1 MAMVGLEKLD
11 ALSGLLSV
19 SKVGATTAHSSMCV
33 YGVSVASNNGSS
45 QNCMDLEE
53 GMAIDM
59 GGSATGMAKASYVAA
74 LSRSSCVNP
83 RNLMVLGD
91 EVEIALQTGD
101 VVADHSDSF
110 PVIKFSGRL
119 HNIMDRNMRQAI
131 VVRLLRRSIS
141 YRGLWNKIQA
151 WWKPSG
157 RVQLRRDFSMV
168 QNHPAKVM
176 IWVRLSGLS
185 YQYYTKVLFRQIVD
199 IFGDVIKVD
208 YNTTGGDHDPINV
221 EDNVED
227 PMKNDMQGNASS
239 QNWSSSME
247 TRGDAS
253 LELRMHLKCF
263 IKDNVKS
270 LLALLETRISGNK
283 ADSVDFISLEI
294 EVITTQ
300 FIHYHIF
307 SSCISM
313 PVFVTIVY
321 ESPNIFYQNFPWKKL
336 EAINPGENAPW
347 ILKGD
352 FNSLLDED
360 ERIGGVRGQYRVSR
374 SFHDFNFR
382 TGLID
387 GGFQGP
393 NLLGLM
399 VISNNV

>member
-1 MAMVGLEKLD
+1 MEDNQCCGLFEEYVARFD
-11 ALSGLLSV
+11 SVFVVANQSV

-157 RVQLRRDFSMV
+157 RVQL
-168 QNHPAKVM
+168 
-176 IWVRLSGLS
+176 
-185 YQYYTKVLFRQIVD
+185 VD
-199 IFGDVIKVD
+199 LDNDYFLVKFFYSED
-208 YNTTGGDHDPINV
+208 YN
-221 EDNVED
+221 
-227 PMKNDMQGNASS
+227 
-239 QNWSSSME
+239 
-247 TRGDAS
+247 
-253 LELRMHLKCF
+253 
-263 IKDNVKS
+263 
-270 LLALLETRISGNK
+270 
-283 ADSVDFISLEI
+283 
-294 EVITTQ
+294 
-300 FIHYHIF
+300 
-307 SSCISM
+307 
-313 PVFVTIVY
+313 
-321 ESPNIFYQNFPWKKL
+321 
-336 EAINPGENAPW
+336 
-347 ILKGD
+347 
-352 FNSLLDED
+352 
-360 ERIGGVRGQYRVSR
+360 
-374 SFHDFNFR
+374 
-382 TGLID
+382 
-387 GGFQGP
+387 
-393 NLLGLM
+393 
-399 VISNNV
+399 

>member
-1 MAMVGLEKLD
+1 MED
-11 ALSGLLSV
+11 NQSV

-101 VVADHSDSF
+101 VVADH
-110 PVIKFSGRL
+110 
-119 HNIMDRNMRQAI
+119 N
-131 VVRLLRRSIS
+131 
-141 YRGLWNKIQA
+141 
-151 WWKPSG
+151 
-157 RVQLRRDFSMV
+157 
-168 QNHPAKVM
+168 
-176 IWVRLSGLS
+176 
-185 YQYYTKVLFRQIVD
+185 
-199 IFGDVIKVD
+199 
-208 YNTTGGDHDPINV
+208 PINV

-247 TRGDAS
+247 TRARKLHPLYMKKPILPKTPDKATLSDWIPMMTQNVDAMASNLVNQGCQLRTQRKPLVRRDAS

>member
-1 MAMVGLEKLD
+1 
-11 ALSGLLSV
+11 
-19 SKVGATTAHSSMCV
+19 
-33 YGVSVASNNGSS
+33 
-45 QNCMDLEE
+45 
-53 GMAIDM
+53 
-59 GGSATGMAKASYVAA
+59 
-74 LSRSSCVNP
+74 
-83 RNLMVLGD
+83 
-91 EVEIALQTGD
+91 
-101 VVADHSDSF
+101 
-110 PVIKFSGRL
+110 
-119 HNIMDRNMRQAI
+119 
-131 VVRLLRRSIS
+131 
-141 YRGLWNKIQA
+141 
-151 WWKPSG
+151 
-157 RVQLRRDFSMV
+157 MV

-247 TRGDAS
+247 TRVAYRYWCYNDGLRTLKVLMGRAARKLHPLYMKKPILPKTPDKATLSDWIPMMTQNVDAMASNLVNQGCQLRTQRKPLVRSSLPIWDAS